1 MALTIDALYPQMSNE
16 ERREAQ
22 ENLDRY
28 LLLAVRMYERIRTNP
43 EAYARFKALTDPARN
58 P

>member
-1 MALTIDALYPQMSNE
+1 MAVKIDELYPQLSDE

-28 LLLAVRMYERIRTNP
+28 IRLVVRMYERICTNP
-43 EAYARFKALTDPARN
+43 EAYARFKALTDPVRN